1 MVLDEEKAMYYRY
14 LHNYKTV
21 VLHEVKELQDLN
33 GQMIEA
39 GGPDHLPLL
48 KYLTDSQIY
57 KIPHLAPLM
66 KAKHAQEQVAPG
78 PPRAKPPQQE
88 AKLANKIRL
97 NIQKAFSIDNA
108 AVHER

>member
-1 MVLDEEKAMYYRY
+1 
-14 LHNYKTV
+14 
-21 VLHEVKELQDLN
+21 
-33 GQMIEA
+33 MIEA

-57 KIPHLAPLM
+57 RIPLLAPFM
-66 KAKHAQEQVAPG
+66 KAKREEQAAPG